1 LKRHLQFNKPN
12 RLTLTAALV
21 IAYFFCLPS
30 VSQSQT
36 HQHEWTTIEEV
47 RISGQDDAFRSTIH
61 SLKYPVLGKNDTL
74 SVHEFVQAEK
84 LTLLWYFAAWCWN
97 CNQEISNLNKM
108 HQQFNEQGFQILGI
122 GLYSPLED
130 LETFRRENDVNFPIV
145 VGPSQVKE
153 LDTRDLTAH
162 YELRQMVG
170 DQRTWGTPFNI
181 FIRNDDQVTIYA
193 APGEIREP
201 ALRKFIRSRL
211 R

>member
-1 LKRHLQFNKPN
+1 MKRLLQFNRPN
-12 RLTLTAALV
+12 VLTLSAALV
-21 IAYFFCLPS
+21 ITYLFCLPS
-30 VSQSQT
+30 VSHAQT
-36 HQHEWTTIEEV
+36 HQHEWTPIEQV
-47 RISGQDDAFRSTIH
+47 LISEQDNAFRSTIH
-61 SLKYPVLGKNDTL
+61 SLEYPVLGNSDTL
-74 SVHEFVQAEK
+74 SVHEFVQADE

-108 HQQFNEQGFQILGI
+108 YQQFNDQGFQILGI

-130 LETFRRENDVNFPIV
+130 LETFRRDNEVNFPIV

-162 YELRQMVG
+162 YKLRQMVG

-181 FIRNDDQVTIYA
+181 FIDTGDEVTIYA